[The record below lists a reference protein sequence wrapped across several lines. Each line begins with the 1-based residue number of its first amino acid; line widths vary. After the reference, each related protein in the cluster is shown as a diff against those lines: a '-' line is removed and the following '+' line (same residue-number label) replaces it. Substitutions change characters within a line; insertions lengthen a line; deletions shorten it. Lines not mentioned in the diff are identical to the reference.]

1 MANKLHE
8 TGGKTAYQAYL
19 DCLNRG
25 TDEAIASHD
34 MPTDT
39 DIVEREISEIQQQL
53 ADIKRKREAIIA
65 GLTQQRGSSLSPEP
79 RTVVRPE
86 IKSQPVSTN
95 RVKDSPVVPPKQ
107 DYVQQGQESRRPPIG
122 ELIRRKS
129 NDVMVFTR
137 NHKNRL
143 GAAAAL
149 GFLLSTA
156 ITGVSNIREAQN
168 NTVEQEAK
176 VSSGGMVRFSGETGI
191 ALVVNTTDNRQVVEP
206 SRKTGLSVEIDSYAK
221 MDIHV
226 PPEDLPNFAN
236 IKDTDDPA
244 VKKVE
249 IDRKYLLI
257 GFNMR
262 TPDEE
267 IEEGMKDEF
276 RANLQRIEDDQK
288 VVENDMVSPEEDAKL
303 RMFVVEK
310 RDDDGSLSDGNKG
323 YYAASKLAGVG
334 ALLDT
339 PAGQKAIK
347 EMSDATDDLVVKTYE
362 ELGRQRQLKY
372 QVEFKPDSR
381 YTSAAER
388 LIKASKGEEID
399 TVVRGEKADRSAFEL
414 TERPEFNSRISEIL
428 TGVPAK

>member
-1 MANKLHE
+1 MANILHE

-19 DCLNRG
+19 DYLNRG
-25 TDEAIASHD
+25 TDEDIASHD

-39 DIVEREISEIQQQL
+39 DIVEREILEIQQQL
-53 ADIKRKREAIIA
+53 EDIKRKREEIIA
-65 GLTQQRGSSLSPEP
+65 ELTQQRGSSPSPEP

-107 DYVQQGQESRRPPIG
+107 DYVQQGQESRRPLIG

-143 GAAAAL
+143 GAAAL
-149 GFLLSTA
+149 GFILSA
-156 ITGVSNIREAQN
+156 GSIGVSNIYEAQN

-236 IKDTDDPA
+236 IKDTDDPTF
-244 VKKVE
+244 KKVE

-288 VVENDMVSPEEDAKL
+288 VVENDMISPEEDAKL

-310 RDDDGSLSDGNKG
+310 RDDDGNLSEGNKG

-372 QVEFKPDSR
+372 QVEFKQDSR